1 MSIRKRSWKSG
12 GTTKTGWQVDYK
24 DQHGK
29 RRNKTFSTKT
39 AATAWWTKTAG
50 EVSQGTHTADSA
62 SITVAKAADLWI
74 ERAELEGREAS
85 TVQQYRQHAEL
96 HIKPLIGTE
105 KLSRLTQPRVEFF
118 RDDLLTNRSRA
129 LAKKVLTSLKGILKE
144 AKRRGYVAQNVA
156 ADVSIKMQSRHDD
169 RLKIGIDIPTKEE
182 IKTLIVASPDDWRA
196 FMLMTVFT
204 GMRASELRGLRWDG
218 VDFKH
223 RTVTVSQR
231 ADRFGKIGSVKSGAG
246 YRDIPIPDEVVK
258 PLMEWKLRCPK
269 GVENLVFPNG
279 QGNIEFLSNIVKRFL
294 APVQV
299 ACDMLRN
306 PEAEQP
312 AGKYSMHSFR
322 HFYASWLID
331 QGFSPKRVQDR
342 MGHSS
347 ITVTLDIYGHLFPDT
362 DSDREKF
369 DAAATELLA

>member
-24 DQHGK
+24 DQQGK

>member
-1 MSIRKRSWKSG
+1 
-12 GTTKTGWQVDYK
+12 
-24 DQHGK
+24 
-29 RRNKTFSTKT
+29 
-39 AATAWWTKTAG
+39 
-50 EVSQGTHTADSA
+50 
-62 SITVAKAADLWI
+62 
-74 ERAELEGREAS
+74 
-85 TVQQYRQHAEL
+85 
-96 HIKPLIGTE
+96 
-105 KLSRLTQPRVEFF
+105 
-118 RDDLLTNRSRA
+118 
-129 LAKKVLTSLKGILKE
+129 
-144 AKRRGYVAQNVA
+144 
-156 ADVSIKMQSRHDD
+156 
-169 RLKIGIDIPTKEE
+169 
-182 IKTLIVASPDDWRA
+182 
-196 FMLMTVFT
+196 MLMTVFT